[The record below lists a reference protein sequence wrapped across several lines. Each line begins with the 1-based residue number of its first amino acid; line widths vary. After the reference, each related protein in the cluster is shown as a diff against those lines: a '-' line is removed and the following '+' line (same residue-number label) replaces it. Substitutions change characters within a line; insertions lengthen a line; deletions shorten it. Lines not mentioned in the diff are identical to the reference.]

1 MMRRS
6 FGKRVV
12 ESGPARSVPPYPGP
26 QPDADGETRVIPQ
39 AMWDGPRGEM
49 LRDLGFSPDD
59 PNNLALT
66 PERARAKED
75 AATAR
80 MNALVAKVNAHVPGV
95 SVIPWAMIP
104 WSVWE
109 GLNAEFLIKR
119 DFLPSSPWN
128 NLLLPADAAS
138 ADFLGLPLH
147 PRAAQPGLDE
157 NVAAL
162 ITELRI
168 EARDEFQTTFAAL
181 ARGDWSAL
189 DRHEAFRNDQ
199 FKKLIALTRY
209 VADLVFGSA
218 ACARHDELFG
228 FGLSEV
234 TG

>member
-1 MMRRS
+1 METGS
-6 FGKRVV
+6 
-12 ESGPARSVPPYPGP
+12 ALPPYPGAL
-26 QPDADGETRVIPQ
+26 PDPDGVTRVIPK
-39 AMWDGPRGEM
+39 AMWEGPQGDM
-49 LRDLGFSPDD
+49 LRNLGFSPDD
-59 PNNLALT
+59 ATNMALT
-66 PERARAKED
+66 PEHARAKED

-80 MNALVAKVNAHVPGV
+80 MNALVAEVNAHIAGI
-95 SVIPWAMIP
+95 SVIPWAMVP

-138 ADFLGLPLH
+138 ADFLGLPPH
-147 PRAAQPGLDE
+147 PRVAQPGLDE
-157 NVAAL
+157 NIARL

-189 DRHEAFRNDQ
+189 DRHEAFRADQ

-209 VADLVFGSA
+209 VANEIFGAA